1 MADDPLSKIHQLCRD
16 IPAAH
21 DDLAAH
27 AALAATLVGAEICSV
42 MLVNGEGENARM
54 SIAASHGPLTQEA
67 AATLVAR
74 GEGLA
79 GQVFANGTSM
89 LVDDILASPYA
100 VMARR
105 PAAPGRSLMLAPIRI
120 EDRVAGTLTASCGTA
135 KGCFDEQDLALL
147 ETVALFVG
155 RAVQMRQMRGIL
167 ASRFTQLALA
177 QELQGTAAKI
187 VYQKPDHVARLLA
200 RSFYRE
206 MARAGFDSNQI
217 VQAASEIIAQLN
229 ASLARHSARDG
240 RK

>member
-1 MADDPLSKIHQLCRD
+1 MADDPLSKIHQLCRA

-21 DDLAAH
+21 DDLSAH
-27 AALAATLVGAEICSV
+27 AALAAELVGAEICSV
-42 MLVNGEGENARM
+42 MLVNGEGDNARM
-54 SIAASHGPLTQEA
+54 SIAASYGPLAQDA
-67 AATLVAR
+67 VATHVAR

-79 GQVFANGTSM
+79 GQVLASGAPL

-100 VMARR
+100 ALARR
-105 PAAPGRSLMLAPIRI
+105 PDAPGRSLMLAPIRI
-120 EDRVAGTLTASCGTA
+120 DGRVVGTLTASCGGA
-135 KGCFDEQDLALL
+135 KSCFCERDLALL

-155 RAVQMRQMRGIL
+155 RAVQMRQLRGIL

-177 QELQGTAAKI
+177 QEVQGSVATIA
-187 VYQKPDHVARLLA
+187 YQKPDHVARLLA

-206 MARAGFDSNQI
+206 MARAGFDSGQI

-229 ASLARHSARDG
+229 GSIARHNAREG